1 MPVVVVDE
9 AEFGVIILAG
19 PLDGL
24 FHITCRGYLP
34 IGGVGIGGDGFG
46 CDHHLAILHLGADAF
61 HQFVGGVVA
70 IGGGD
75 AVLIGLRELAAAH
88 PRACVEAAIAAGGL
102 HYSLLGVVL
111 ISGGGQQQPLRAVP
125 DALLLEGDGIIRRDE
140 LLRLPALSSHQRT
153 GGHGGGVLV
162 HGAVLRGGFVVMPG
176 LHPVDLLAE
185 LRLARCI
192 RVLRSFAVAFLNR
205 NLLVAYPSGVGGGR
219 CAFYRGRLL
228 IGVVDDLDIEP
239 AGATGTSRKLDTMRL
254 KYQHVILILSKKG
267 ERILR
272 PRGACKPAAYGAI

>member
-70 IGGGD
+70 IGGG
-75 AVLIGLRELAAAH
+75 
-88 PRACVEAAIAAGGL
+88 
-102 HYSLLGVVL
+102 
-111 ISGGGQQQPLRAVP
+111 
-125 DALLLEGDGIIRRDE
+125 
-140 LLRLPALSSHQRT
+140 
-153 GGHGGGVLV
+153 GVLV

-176 LHPVDLLAE
+176 LHPVNLLAE
-185 LRLARCI
+185 LRLAGCI

-239 AGATGTSRKLDTMRL
+239 AAATGTSRKLDTMRL